1 MVDPKRHGHFLRNL
15 ILGEGKVTSQGV
27 VVGGGAGSSHFRTLK
42 RNMGKSGESETLF
55 VLLPIENLLN
65 KSSLFVFYY

>member
-1 MVDPKRHGHFLRNL
+1 MGISSGISFWEKEKSPVR
-15 ILGEGKVTSQGV
+15 EWW
-27 VVGGGAGSSHFRTLK
+27 GGAGSSHFRTLK
-42 RNMGKSGESETLF
+42 RNMGESGESETLF